1 MPGGGLCL
9 SPGPAHLAGLWGLCA
24 KKCQAQV
31 LNFLP
36 FVRLWRDPEFTEKL
50 AAPNNTHI
58 YPLEKFSLSPLIQAA
73 MAFYGNGWRGLGLS
87 SGKFC
92 VYFSLEE
99 AGDREGK
106 GQNLGWET
114 EALGSHPALLLS
126 VSEP

>member
-1 MPGGGLCL
+1 MGPLC
-9 SPGPAHLAGLWGLCA
+9 

-36 FVRLWRDPEFTEKL
+36 FVRLWRDLEFTEKF

-58 YPLEKFSLSPLIQAA
+58 YPLEKSSFPPPPIQAA

-87 SGKFC
+87 SGKFR
-92 VYFSLEE
+92 VYFSLKE
-99 AGDREGK
+99 AGDREDK
-106 GQNLGWET
+106 RQNLGWET
-114 EALGSHPALLLS
+114 KALGSHPALLLS